1 MIYILLM
8 PRSYASRFSVYWS
21 DEALADNLRERVML
35 LAKKQGKSLSSVAL
49 QAVKEYVERE
59 EKKASTHNSRPR

>member
-1 MIYILLM
+1 MLM

-21 DEALADNLRERVML
+21 DEALGDNLRERVML

-49 QAVKEYVERE
+49 QAVNEYVERE
-59 EKKASTHNSRPR
+59 EKKSSTHNSHPR

>member
-1 MIYILLM
+1 M

-21 DEALADNLRERVML
+21 DKALADNLRERVIV
-35 LAKKQGKSLSSVAL
+35 LAKKQDKSLSSVAL

-59 EKKASTHNSRPR
+59 EKKATKHNSLPR